1 MLIQLQNGIITDS
14 SSGEFIAV
22 ATGEASKIFNGLIK
36 NNATANFLFEQLMS
50 DTTEE
55 KLVSSLLAKYDVSE
69 KTAKKD
75 VHSFIVKL
83 RKTGLLNE

>member
-1 MLIQLQNGIITDS
+1 MKLKNGIITDS

-22 ATGEASKIFNGLIK
+22 ATGEASRIFNGLIK

-55 KLVSSLLAKYDVSE
+55 KLVCDLLEKYDVSE
-69 KTAKKD
+69 ATAKSD
-75 VHSFIVKL
+75 VHDFLEKI
-83 RKTGLLNE
+83 RKTGLLDE

>member
-1 MLIQLQNGIITDS
+1 MKLKNGMITDS

-22 ATGEASKIFNGLIK
+22 ATGEASRVFNGLIK

-55 KLVSSLLAKYDVSE
+55 KLVYSLLAKYDVSE

-75 VHSFIVKL
+75 VHDFLEKI
-83 RKTGLLNE
+83 RKTGLLDE

>member
-1 MLIQLQNGIITDS
+1 MKLKNGIITDS

-22 ATGEASKIFNGLIK
+22 ATGEASRIFNGLIK

-55 KLVSSLLAKYDVSE
+55 KLVRSLLAKYDVSE
-69 KTAKKD
+69 ETAKKD
-75 VHSFIVKL
+75 VHSFIMKL
-83 RKTGLLNE
+83 RETGLLDE